1 MLLCDLFAYR
11 VSNYKSAV
19 IHASVFL
26 GCGFF
31 DFIYDHFFI
40 TGFKLFYYNMW
51 YDIILCVYLTC
62 LNFLLR
68 YMEYSYK
75 IVSMSLSIN
84 FIIHLIS
91 ESVSV
96 DCFSPFFTL
105 WIIFSCF
112 FVCLLL
118 YCDFLFHLHHDFNL
132 LHTKIPLLSLCLDF

>member
-1 MLLCDLFAYR
+1 MLLHDLFAYR

-31 DFIYDHFFI
+31 DFIYDSFFI

-84 FIIHLIS
+84 FIIHIIS

-96 DCFSPFFTL
+96 DCFSPFFTCGL
-105 WIIFSCF
+105 YFLASLYACYCIVTFCYIFTMISISSILKF
-112 FVCLLL
+112 L
-118 YCDFLFHLHHDFNL
+118 YYPCV
-132 LHTKIPLLSLCLDF
+132 